1 MHNLSCISCNYSL
14 FLPKPLVKHYL
25 KNGEINAVTFYRS
38 HETFNGYCVGV
49 SEVISGLFKLR
60 EVLMGVASLIY
71 FPINSSARSSL
82 PSGHYRL
89 VQGKR
94 SIWHYIF
101 TFLSFVQPFNPLM
114 MRAKSC
120 SYQTEIS
127 RTVTVS
133 HKKMHYNLN
142 LSCSNPLKFF
152 KYLLTLRDMM

>member
-1 MHNLSCISCNYSL
+1 MLSKNGLIANNIFQLMQKSAKLWNHKVSL
-14 FLPKPLVKHYL
+14 IDLNKIYNIFFRDIPKKLKVYL

-94 SIWHYIF
+94 SI
-101 TFLSFVQPFNPLM
+101 
-114 MRAKSC
+114 
-120 SYQTEIS
+120 
-127 RTVTVS
+127 
-133 HKKMHYNLN
+133 
-142 LSCSNPLKFF
+142 
-152 KYLLTLRDMM
+152 